1 MPQVSQRLNLP
12 GIIKAMLRW
21 TGRLGFTRAAQNVLY
36 RIWAKHVIYMSAFVF
51 DCTHLVCH
59 DQNLGTFIRSGAQGD
74 EGVWPLSQALESLN
88 QNQFSRNR
96 SPSPTRT
103 PLRKKFPLHHA
114 WPTFTIKHHPLGL
127 KDHRPLC
134 SMPMQPQV
142 VLLRLSFFNLCLHPS
157 PFGHMAHMAAHLRIP
172 RYTSDGS
179 VISFFASSSLIP
191 KPFLSS

>member
-21 TGRLGFTRAAQNVLY
+21 TGRLGFTRAAQNVMY

-88 QNQFSRNR
+88 QNQFSQGIAVLRQPAPLFGKSFR
-96 SPSPTRT
+96 CTMHGRPSQQNII
-103 PLRKKFPLHHA
+103 LWGSKF
-114 WPTFTIKHHPLGL
+114 IGL
-127 KDHRPLC
+127 CVACPC
-134 SMPMQPQV
+134 
-142 VLLRLSFFNLCLHPS
+142 NLKSCCH
-157 PFGHMAHMAAHLRIP
+157 
-172 RYTSDGS
+172 GS
-179 VISFFASSSLIP
+179 VFSTFASTQVRSATWRIWLLTSGFPDILPTARSYLSSLRAP
-191 KPFLSS
+191 